1 MATTLTGLRVQDTY
15 NAIIKIGDNSTLT
28 GTGKLLSDGFGN
40 SSNLYLS
47 TTSLG
52 IGVAPTENLHIAGSM
67 RLTGS
72 FKDKNNQ
79 SGTTGQVLTS
89 TATGTDWKTIS
100 DIDGVTSA
108 TGGTANYV
116 PIFTSARNIE
126 NSIIQASATLVT
138 ISGNLDVNGTVTY
151 IDTIDLSVKDPL
163 IKLANAN
170 VSNTLDIG
178 FYGKYVVSATTKY
191 LGLYSD
197 ASDSNKFR
205 LFTGLETEPTTV
217 VDSSDTTFAVGTLI
231 ANIEGGTISG
241 TTGSFSGLVTGIAPT
256 VDLNFATKKYVDDSI
271 PVIST
276 PALSAVLGV
285 GNTSG
290 ANNIIMADSQKVFL
304 GSDSDLEIYHDG
316 TDGYIDNIN
325 GELIIQNNS
334 NDKKIIFKSD
344 NGIGDITEYFRIDGN
359 INRNVITVTTQ
370 LNDNVPMI
378 FGSGAGSPSIKYD
391 STATQLFIS
400 GESKFLNDLYVVG
413 TVTATG
419 LNVNASTYHKV
430 IATFPSTYVTNLQIG
445 QQFNINNDA
454 LSDTVTFEHTGS
466 ASVSDFIFKIGGNE
480 KLKIEG
486 DGDVIL
492 SDGSLTVNEG
502 NNLVKLSQGANS
514 IGEIELKDGASVYL
528 QGWGNS
534 FRVAVND
541 DYTNRAFEISA
552 DKSATFTG
560 SLTGTSASFSSNLIA
575 TGNITTDG
583 IFINNSAPDDE
594 VVQFIQSGRKT
605 SLKTHFSSG
614 ATGSYLDFRI
624 SNGNVDGSFSNI
636 VRMYPDQVNLNGKA
650 VITTLMTNAIE
661 KATTGQP
668 ITINSGLDASLALR
682 VYYDMQLYNTLSF
695 TDASWTTKGRI
706 SANSSGILA
715 ISGGSGTSSIY
726 INSTDQV
733 SIRNNADLGTYTR
746 LGIAMDVAGNAAN
759 LDETTDYNAMSIAPY
774 RVGSSYGMYFGGGH
788 GGDSSA
794 GFIQSAKV
802 DGTDSSTISLNPF
815 GGAVG
820 INTGTS
826 DPSSTLHIQGTFR
839 THATTTYPI
848 GILNYT
854 TSTAVSITKFGNI
867 STASNLEIYY
877 DITGTEEARITRNY
891 SVAPLK
897 FMRGNTTD
905 MMIDGA
911 GNVGIGKTTSLT
923 SHRLSVLKGASNQQL
938 GLYYDE
944 TNFAAIGARSN
955 GDVQIYGYNGT
966 SLTNILLGVD
976 GSALGG
982 NVGIGIV
989 DPSAAKLVVNSSSN
1003 PQILVKKQTTGGGAE
1018 ILFEHN
1024 SGATQN
1030 ASIKFDQSGDNQ
1042 LYITTNYDSPN
1053 DLNRIYLQPGGESA
1067 MTLTGGNNATGGAGR
1082 VGINTDTP
1090 DTDLQVTSAG
1100 TNSEDGIIKIGGSVA
1115 SLGLVLE
1122 YDQVGATFSYITA
1135 NPTYTSDTS
1144 IMKIRVD
1151 GDRNVNQLVLLGNGN
1166 IGIGRNDPNGN
1177 LEVITSST
1185 VSGVSD
1191 TVNNVLIGLQ
1201 SANRPTIILDTADT
1215 TYTNRTWNITNVGS
1229 AGSLYIGRNGLD
1241 AMIMKNNGY
1250 IGVGADPSV
1259 KFHIQDGAG
1268 GGNPTDARTKLYI
1281 NSSGEAYISVN
1292 VPTNSWGGM
1301 RLAAGGTNKAFF
1313 ELYDNTT
1320 DGQKLSLG
1328 TVDARDVVIN
1338 TTNTDRVRIKG
1349 NGSVGINC
1357 DAGNIQLKVLQ
1368 TRSSEWA
1375 AGFVNTGS
1383 VGYGLYIDTG
1393 SSANTVYNFACYT
1406 NTGDGMALNG
1416 DGRLHIGN
1424 KTTFPAKLTITSDSG
1439 GLKAVEASKP
1449 YTASQN
1455 IASFTNGNAF
1465 VRNSYDTFTIAQ
1477 TDVACLVITETPN
1490 ASNQGA
1496 EQRLTL
1502 TVGDNKCVI
1511 GTTSTV
1517 TDGMYFNVARTT
1529 STPGYVSTNGITALR
1544 LRNDGEAIFANNI
1557 QVPNSIYVADYIYH
1571 LGDTNTYIRFT
1582 EDQFTWRTGGD
1593 DRMKLNIHA
1602 LNVGPT
1608 QYLSSTVND
1617 GPLRVVN
1624 NSNGSSTMNRGSNA
1638 IQLGPKSARNAIANY
1653 YYGGITWNGLLNYN
1667 SANSYDAAPHVWV
1680 GAKYKD
1686 FPGSER
1692 SSFVVG
1698 VKSGTGATGSGSNI
1712 PQERLELDFSGNLSI
1727 TGTFTAAADVIAY
1740 SDKRLKEN
1748 IKPIK
1753 NALEKVTQ
1761 LQGITYNRKDIDDK
1775 STKIGF
1781 IAQDIQKIIPEVVQD
1796 NDEYLGVSYGN
1807 ITAVLVEA
1815 IKEQQKQ
1822 IVSLQNEINK
1832 LKNK

>member
-1 MATTLTGLRVQDTY
+1 MIEMAKDNVANTKDIGWYGTIVESGTKYAGMAYDASTGVTAPKFNLGLGTVEPGNTFATT
-15 NAIIKIGDNSTLT
+15 
-28 GTGKLLSDGFGN
+28 
-40 SSNLYLS
+40 
-47 TTSLG
+47 
-52 IGVAPTENLHIAGSM
+52 
-67 RLTGS
+67 
-72 FKDKNNQ
+72 
-79 SGTTGQVLTS
+79 
-89 TATGTDWKTIS
+89 
-100 DIDGVTSA
+100 VT
-108 TGGTANYV
+108 
-116 PIFTSARNIE
+116 
-126 NSIIQASATLVT
+126 
-138 ISGNLDVNGTVTY
+138 
-151 IDTIDLSVKDPL
+151 
-163 IKLANAN
+163 
-170 VSNTLDIG
+170 
-178 FYGKYVVSATTKY
+178 
-191 LGLYSD
+191 
-197 ASDSNKFR
+197 
-205 LFTGLETEPTTV
+205 
-217 VDSSDTTFAVGTLI
+217 GTLI
-231 ANIEGGTISG
+231 ANLEGNVTGGTISG
-241 TTGSFSGLVTGIAPT
+241 TTGSFSGLVSGIAPT
-256 VDLNFATKKYVDDSI
+256 SDLNFATKKYVDDQTI
-271 PVIST
+271 PT
-276 PALSAVLGV
+276 PTLSSVLSAGNSSGANDLKIIDDQKLLLGDDGDMQIYHNQVNSVFFNDTGNIVFRNNANDSDISFQTDDGLGYTTEYLRIDGGTENIVFLKPISATTASFSGLVTGIAPTSDLNFATKKYVDDQTVPTPTLSSVLGA

-290 ANNIIMADSQKVFL
+290 ANNIVMADSQKVFL
-304 GSDSDLEIYHDG
+304 GTDSDLEIYHDG

-334 NDKKIIFKSD
+334 DDKKIIFKSD

-370 LNDNVPMI
+370 LNDNVPLI
-378 FGSGAGSPSIKYD
+378 FGSGAGRPSIKYD

-400 GESKFLNDLYVVG
+400 GESKFLND
-413 TVTATG
+413 
-419 LNVNASTYHKV
+419 
-430 IATFPSTYVTNLQIG
+430 ATFSADVT
-445 QQFNINNDA
+445 
-454 LSDTVTFEHTGS
+454 
-466 ASVSDFIFKIGGNE
+466 
-480 KLKIEG
+480 
-486 DGDVIL
+486 L
-492 SDGSLTVNEG
+492 SDGVLTVNEG
-502 NNLVKLSQGANS
+502 NNYVKLSQGANS
-514 IGEIELKDGASVYL
+514 ISEIELKDGASVYL
-528 QGWGNS
+528 QGWDDS
-534 FRVAVND
+534 FRVAVNG
-541 DYTNRAFEISA
+541 DYTNRAFEIAS

-560 SLTGTSASFSSNLIA
+560 SLTVN
-575 TGNITTDG
+575 GNITTDG
-583 IFINNSAPDDE
+583 IFINESAPDDE
-594 VVQFIQSGRKT
+594 VVQFIQADRKT
-605 SLKTHFSSG
+605 SLKTYFSTG
-614 ATGSYLDFRI
+614 ATGSHLDFRI
-624 SNGNVDGSFSNI
+624 SDGSATGGFNTPL
-636 VRMYPDQVNLNGKA
+636 VLYPNRA
-650 VITTLMTNAIE
+650 IITTAEITTIKTNNIE
-661 KATTGQP
+661 KATTGSP
-668 ITINSGLDASLALR
+668 IVINSGADASLALR
-682 VYYDMQLYNTLSF
+682 VYYDMQVYNTISF
-695 TDASWTTKGRI
+695 TNASWATQGRI
-706 SANSSGILA
+706 SGSSGIL
-715 ISGGSGTSSIY
+715 SLQGGSGTGSIY

-733 SIRNNADLGTYTR
+733 KIRNNADLGTYTR
-746 LGIAMDVAGNAAN
+746 LGIAMDISGNAAN
-759 LDETTDYNAMSIAPY
+759 LDEATDYNAMSIAPY

-788 GGDSSA
+788 GSSSSA

-826 DPSSTLHIQGTFR
+826 DPSSTLHVVGSFR
-839 THATTTYPI
+839 TDLESTYNM
-848 GILNYT
+848 GILNEY
-854 TSTAVSITKFGNI
+854 VSQYVSRTKFGNI
-867 STASNLEIYY
+867 SSSSNLEIYY
-877 DITGTEEARITRNY
+877 DIAGTEEARITRNY
-891 SVAPLK
+891 TVAPLK
-897 FMRGNTTD
+897 FMRGNVTD
-905 MMIDGA
+905 MEITGTGNVLIPNTGKYLQLGGYSYIGESLEDLHSLTIASDFTESLRFSHYNRTTSAYELNMIIKD
-911 GNVGIGKTTSLT
+911 NSRVGIGTDNPSTLLSLN
-923 SHRLSVLKGASNQQL
+923 SVANGSL
-938 GLYYDE
+938 GGISLIGNSAGDKLNIWVQDIYSKLLHTENSTDSVNGYGRIDFE
-944 TNFAAIGARSN
+944 TNAAVNTTYPTRGGFSFKTAGA
-955 GDVQIYGYNGT
+955 GQFVT
-966 SLTNILLGVD
+966 FTNTGH
-976 GSALGG
+976 
-982 NVGIGIV
+982 VGIGIS

-1003 PQILVKKQTTGGGAE
+1003 PQILVKKQTSGGGAE

-1024 SGATQN
+1024 SGGTQN

-1090 DTDLQVTSAG
+1090 DADLQVTSAG
-1100 TNSEDGIIKIGGSVA
+1100 TSSSNGIVKIGGSVN

-1122 YDQVGATFSYITA
+1122 YDQAGATFSYITA

-1151 GDRNVNQLVLLGNGN
+1151 GDRNINQLVLLGNGY
-1166 IGIGRNDPNGN
+1166 IGMGRNDPRGN
-1177 LEVITSST
+1177 LEVVASST

-1191 TVNNVLIGLQ
+1191 TINNVLIGLQ

-1268 GGNPTDARTKLYI
+1268 GGNPTDSRTKLYI

-1292 VPTNSWGGM
+1292 IPTNSWGGM
-1301 RLAAGGTNKAFF
+1301 RLAAAGTNKAFF

-1328 TVDARDVVIN
+1328 TIDARDVVIN
-1338 TTNTDRVRIKG
+1338 TSNTDRVRVKG

-1368 TRSSEWA
+1368 ARSSEWA
-1375 AGFVNTGS
+1375 GGFVNTGS
-1383 VGYGLYIDTG
+1383 VGYGLYVDTG
-1393 SSANTVYNFACYT
+1393 SSNNTVYNFACYT
-1406 NTGDGMALNG
+1406 YSGSGMALNG

-1424 KTTFPAKLTITSDSG
+1424 FTSFPAKLTVTSPDNS
-1439 GLKAVEASKP
+1439 LKAIEASKP
-1449 YTASQN
+1449 YAASQN

-1477 TDVACLVITETPN
+1477 TDVACLVITETVA
-1490 ASNQGA
+1490 ASNRSV

-1511 GTTSTV
+1511 GTSSTV
-1517 TDGMYFNVARTT
+1517 TAGMYFNVARST
-1529 STPGYVSTNGITALR
+1529 SALGYQATNGLTALH
-1544 LRNDGEAIFANNI
+1544 LTNNGDATFYANAI
-1557 QVPNSIYVADYIYH
+1557 VPNSIYVGDYIYH
-1571 LGDTNTYIRFT
+1571 KDDTNTYIRFT

-1593 DRMKLNIHA
+1593 DRMKLNTHA

-1608 QYLSSTVND
+1608 QYTSSTVGD

-1624 NSNGSSTMNRGSNA
+1624 NSNGSSTMGRNSIA
-1638 IQLGPKSARNAIANY
+1638 VQLGPKSARNATANL

-1667 SANSYDAAPHVWV
+1667 SANSYDIASHVWL

-1692 SSFVVG
+1692 SSFVIG
-1698 VKSGTGATGSGSNI
+1698 VKSGTGVTGSGSNI

-1727 TGTFTAAADVIAY
+1727 TGTFTASGDVIAY

-1753 NALEKVTQ
+1753 NALKKVTQ
-1761 LQGITYNRKDIDDK
+1761 LQGVTYNRKDIDDK

-1781 IAQDIQKIIPEVVQD
+1781 IAQDIQKVIPEVVKD